1 MDDIDDMEEVINDF
15 LVESHENLDRLDRDF
30 VAFEADP
37 SQKALLP
44 AIFRAIHTI
53 KGTCGFLG
61 YSKLEALSHV
71 GETLL
76 GKMRDGT
83 LAPTQARITAL
94 LAMVDAIRAML
105 HSIETTRSRGLQ
117 PRDDAARTPTR
128 RRAGLGRTDHRD
140 RPLQSRGGT
149 REKRPVLPVRGQSRA
164 PGDDADEALYAVW
177 SAVADLER
185 GAAAD

>member
-105 HSIETTRSRGLQ
+105 HSIETTRNDGTDDHAALRPDRRTTDVGDGSSDPRPRRSLQ
-117 PRDDAARTPTR
+117 RDLGHAWSHRQGGDRDAHP
-128 RRAGLGRTDHRD
+128 
-140 RPLQSRGGT
+140 
-149 REKRPVLPVRGQSRA
+149 
-164 PGDDADEALYAVW
+164 
-177 SAVADLER
+177 
-185 GAAAD
+185 AA